1 MTQTI
6 IDLLEQYAETEAQID
21 VLRLDR
27 DVAVDEILIRTGVM
41 IEIDDIQYRTE
52 LKVKQA
58 HDILEALKTQI
69 HALMLEHGETV
80 QSQHK
85 TAKWC
90 KPRVSW
96 NDDGLCGIAMFHPE
110 ILALRREGEP
120 SVAIVQRKGS

>member
-6 IDLLEQYAETEAQID
+6 IALLEQYAETEAQID

-27 DVAVDEILIRTGVM
+27 DVAVDEVLIKANVM
-41 IEIDDIQYRTE
+41 IEIDNIDYEFEQKAKWASDILAE
-52 LKVKQA
+52 LK
-58 HDILEALKTQI
+58 ERI

-80 QSQHK
+80 QSPHK

-90 KPRVSW
+90 KPRISW
-96 NDDGLCGIAMFHPE
+96 NDAGLVGFAMAYPE
-110 ILALRREGEP
+110 LLAFRREGEP

>member
-1 MTQTI
+1 MTQEI
-6 IDLLEQYAETEAQID
+6 IALLEQYANTEAQID

-27 DVAVDEILIRTGVM
+27 DVAVDEVLIKANIM
-41 IEIDDIQYRTE
+41 IEIDNIDYEFEQ
-52 LKVKQA
+52 KAKQA
-58 HDILEALKTQI
+58 SDNLAILKEQI